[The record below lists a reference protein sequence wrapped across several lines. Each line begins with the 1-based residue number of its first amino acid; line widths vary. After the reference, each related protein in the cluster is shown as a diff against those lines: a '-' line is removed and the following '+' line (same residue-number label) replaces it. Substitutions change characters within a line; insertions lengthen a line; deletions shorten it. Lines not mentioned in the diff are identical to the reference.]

1 MSTPTTLD
9 RNQIHQSR
17 NGKDSLGITHRRASA
32 RRRSAGRRGL
42 GVILCATAVLFSNQP
57 LGRGD
62 SHLSAGKVIDLSLLV
77 AAEYPVT
84 WPSIGWPHFQF
95 NHYLRIGPV
104 SAYNVDILTMDPN
117 TGTQIDVPPHSIP
130 RPGSKLPNAGPLG
143 LAFMDQIPAWQ
154 FAGEACVIDV
164 RELRDKGANGHS
176 SLVLKKHILAWEKKH
191 RPLRFGDVVLFHSGY
206 SDTYFKAFPAGR
218 RFVADPIQG
227 VTPAWPDP
235 APEAMDYIGSRG
247 VMAAGTDS
255 PSMGPIPDLAEPSH
269 YAGLKYGMLWTE
281 SGTGYGKLPPT
292 GAFYCMLGPKLVDSP
307 TAEARAFA
315 IVGGPAQQLIE
326 SVRNKHA
333 VDLSVPMANGLPL
346 AWPGRGVGNHRQ
358 PFLTIDIGYNQVTG
372 GYNQT
377 HTMDGHSGTHLVPP
391 AYALPPEGFDN
402 NSYASDV
409 QAWLAEYEEKY
420 GPRGTSDVTT
430 EKVSIS
436 QTSGWARVMNV
447 KSLVGST
454 RGNTWP
460 ASPEITVAA
469 IKKYEKENGDLNAGE
484 IVIFHSGHSD
494 ARCNDADKADGCMTD
509 PLNGN
514 SEGWPAPG
522 PDAIMY
528 LTDKGI
534 RCLAT
539 DGPTLGGVEPKRAL
553 MTYWAL
559 GSKGMAGVEYLTNV
573 GRLPEKAYFLFAA
586 PKVRGGHGGPGRAI
600 ALY

>member
-1 MSTPTTLD
+1 MMTKTRPFGS
-9 RNQIHQSR
+9 NVIHR
-17 NGKDSLGITHRRASA
+17 LEGERGNAENNPGRASA
-32 RRRSAGRRGL
+32 ARRSIGL
-42 GVILCATAVLFSNQP
+42 PWLVITLCLTAVLFMSWP
-57 LGRGD
+57 SVRAD
-62 SHLSAGKVIDLSLLV
+62 SHESAGKVIDLSLLV

-84 WPSIGWPHFQF
+84 WPTMPIYQF
-95 NHYLRIGPV
+95 NHHLRIGPL
-104 SAYNVDILTMDPN
+104 SAYNVDVLTMDSN

-130 RPGSKLPNAGPLG
+130 RPGLKLPNAGPLG

-176 SLVLKKHILAWEKKH
+176 SLVLKKHVLAWEKKH
-191 RPLRFGDVVLFHSGY
+191 RPLRFGDVVLFYSGY
-206 SDTYFKAFPAGR
+206 SDKYFKAFPAGR
-218 RFVADPIQG
+218 RFVADPLQG

-247 VMAAGTDS
+247 AMAAGTDS

-269 YAGLKYGMLWTE
+269 YAGLKHGMLWTE
-281 SGTGYGKLPPT
+281 SGTGYGQLPPT

-307 TAEARAFA
+307 TASARAFA
-315 IVGGPAQQLIE
+315 IVGGPARQLIE
-326 SVRNKHA
+326 SVRNRHA
-333 VDLSVPMANGLPL
+333 VDLSVRMAMGLPL
-346 AWPGRGVGNHRQ
+346 SSPGRGVGNLRQ
-358 PFLTIDIGYNQVTG
+358 PFLPIDIGYNQVTG
-372 GYNQT
+372 AQNQT

-402 NSYASDV
+402 NSYSSEV
-409 QAWLAEYEEKY
+409 QAWLAKYEEKY

-430 EKVSIS
+430 EKVPVS
-436 QTSGWARVMNV
+436 QTSGWARVIDV
-447 KSLVGST
+447 KGLVGST
-454 RGNTWP
+454 GSNSWP

-469 IKKYEKENGDLNAGE
+469 VKKYEKQNGDLKAGE

-494 ARCNDADKADGCMTD
+494 ANCGDADKADACMAD
-509 PLNGN
+509 PLNGK

-528 LTDKGI
+528 LAEKGI
-534 RCLAT
+534 RCVAT
-539 DGPTLGGVEPKRAL
+539 DGPMLGSVDPKRAL

-559 GSKGMAGVEYLTNV
+559 GSKGMVGVEYLTNV
-573 GRLPEKAYFLFAA
+573 GALPEKSYFLFAA

>member
-1 MSTPTTLD
+1 MTTPRTFG
-9 RNQIHQSR
+9 RNVILR
-17 NGKDSLGITHRRASA
+17 LRDEKGKVESNRGPASA
-32 RRRSAGRRGL
+32 DGRPVGL
-42 GVILCATAVLFSNQP
+42 PRLVLVLCLTAVLFASLP
-57 LGRGD
+57 SMLAD
-62 SHLSAGKVIDLSLLV
+62 SHGAEGKFIDLSLLV
-77 AAEYPVT
+77 AAEYPAT
-84 WPSIGWPHFQF
+84 WPTMPLYQF
-95 NHYLRIGPV
+95 NHYLRIGPA

-130 RPGSKLPNAGPLG
+130 RPSLKLPNAGPLG

-206 SDTYFKAFPAGR
+206 SDAYFKAFPAGR
-218 RFVADPIQG
+218 RFVADPLQG

-247 VMAAGTDS
+247 AMAAGTDS

-269 YAGLKYGMLWTE
+269 YAGLKHGMLWTE
-281 SGTGYGKLPPT
+281 SGTGYGQLPPT
-292 GAFYCMLGPKLVDSP
+292 GAFYCMLGAKLVDSP
-307 TAEARAFA
+307 TAAARAFA
-315 IVGGPAQQLIE
+315 IVGGPARQLIE

-333 VDLSVPMANGLPL
+333 VDLSVRMARGLPL
-346 AWPGRGVGNHRQ
+346 SSPGRGVGNLRQ
-358 PFLTIDIGYNQVTG
+358 PFLPIDIGYNQVTG
-372 GYNQT
+372 AQNQT

-391 AYALPPEGFDN
+391 AYALPAEGFDN
-402 NSYASDV
+402 KTYASEV
-409 QAWLAEYEEKY
+409 QAWLAEYEKKY

-430 EKVSIS
+430 EKVPVS
-436 QTSGWARVMNV
+436 QTSGWARVISV
-447 KSLVGST
+447 KGLVGGTKS
-454 RGNTWP
+454 NSWP

-469 IKKYEKENGDLNAGE
+469 IKKYEEENGGLNAGE

-494 ARCNDADKADGCMTD
+494 ANCNDADKADPCMAD
-509 PLNGN
+509 PLNGK

-522 PDAIMY
+522 PEAIMY
-528 LTDKGI
+528 LAKKGI
-534 RCLAT
+534 RCVGT
-539 DGPTLGGVEPKRAL
+539 DGPTLGGVDAKRAL

-559 GSKGMAGVEYLTNV
+559 GGKGMVAVEYLTNV
-573 GRLPEKAYFLFAA
+573 GALPEKSYFLFAA
-586 PKVRGGHGGPGRAI
+586 PKVRGGHGGVGRAI

>member
-1 MSTPTTLD
+1 MTTPTTLD
-9 RNQIHQSR
+9 KNRIHQPR
-17 NGKDSLGITHRRASA
+17 NRKRSLGNNQHRASA
-32 RRRSAGRRGL
+32 SHRQTAL
-42 GVILCATAVLFSNQP
+42 PWLLLILCLTAALLVGLPSM
-57 LGRGD
+57 LAD
-62 SHLSAGKVIDLSLLV
+62 SHESAGKVIDLSLLV

-84 WPSIGWPHFQF
+84 WPTMPIYQF
-95 NHYLRIGPV
+95 NHHLRIGPV

-130 RPGSKLPNAGPLG
+130 RPGLKLPNAGPLG

-191 RPLRFGDVVLFHSGY
+191 RPLRFGDVVLFYSGY

-218 RFVADPIQG
+218 RFVADPVQG

-269 YAGLKYGMLWTE
+269 YAGLKHGMLWTE
-281 SGTGYGKLPPT
+281 SGTGYGRLPPT
-292 GAFYCMLGPKLVDSP
+292 GAFYCMLGAKLVDSP
-307 TAEARAFA
+307 TAAARAFA
-315 IVGGPAQQLIE
+315 IVGGPARQLIE
-326 SVRNKHA
+326 SVRSKHG
-333 VDLSVPMANGLPL
+333 VDLSVRMARGLPL
-346 AWPGRGVGNHRQ
+346 SSPGRGVGNLRQ
-358 PFLTIDIGYNQVTG
+358 PFLPIDIGYNQVTG
-372 GYNQT
+372 AQNQT

-402 NSYASDV
+402 TSYSSEV
-409 QAWLAEYEEKY
+409 QAWLAKYEEKY

-430 EKVSIS
+430 EKVPVS
-436 QTSGWARVMNV
+436 QTSGWARVIGV

-454 RGNTWP
+454 GRNSWP
-460 ASPEITVAA
+460 ASPEIKVAA
-469 IKKYEKENGDLNAGE
+469 IKKYEKENGALNAGE
-484 IVIFHSGHSD
+484 IVVFHTGHSD
-494 ARCNDADKADGCMTD
+494 ANCTDADKADGCMAD
-509 PLNGN
+509 PLNGK

-528 LTDKGI
+528 LAEKGI
-534 RCLAT
+534 RCVAT
-539 DGPTLGGVEPKRAL
+539 DGPTLGGVDAKRAL

-559 GSKGMAGVEYLTNV
+559 GSKGIVGVEYLTNV
-573 GRLPEKAYFLFAA
+573 GALPEKAYFLFAA

>member
-1 MSTPTTLD
+1 M
-9 RNQIHQSR
+9 
-17 NGKDSLGITHRRASA
+17 
-32 RRRSAGRRGL
+32 
-42 GVILCATAVLFSNQP
+42 
-57 LGRGD
+57 
-62 SHLSAGKVIDLSLLV
+62 

-235 APEAMDYIGSRG
+235 APEAMNYIGSRG

-255 PSMGPIPDLAEPSH
+255 PSMGPIPDLAEPTH
-269 YAGLKYGMLWTE
+269 YAGLKHGMLWTE
-281 SGTGYGKLPPT
+281 SGTGYGQLPPT

-528 LTDKGI
+528 LGDKGI

-559 GSKGMAGVEYLTNV
+559 GSKGMVAVEHLTNV

-600 ALY
+600 VLY

>member
-1 MSTPTTLD
+1 MTTPTTLD
-9 RNQIHQSR
+9 KSQIHQPR
-17 NGKDSLGITHRRASA
+17 NGKRDLGITHHRASVS
-32 RRRSAGRRGL
+32 RRRSGL
-42 GVILCATAVLFSNQP
+42 PWLVLVLCMTAVFVMSLPSM
-57 LGRGD
+57 RAD
-62 SHLSAGKVIDLSLLV
+62 SHGAEGKFIDLSLLV
-77 AAEYPVT
+77 APEYPVT
-84 WPSIGWPHFQF
+84 WPTMPHYQF
-95 NHYLRIGPV
+95 NHHLRIGPV

-130 RPGSKLPNAGPLG
+130 RPGLELPNAGPLG

-154 FAGEACVIDV
+154 FAGEACVIDI

-176 SLVLKKHILAWEKKH
+176 SLVLKKHILAWEKQH
-191 RPLRFGDVVLFHSGY
+191 RALRFGDVVLFHSGY

-269 YAGLKYGMLWTE
+269 YAGLKHGMLWTE
-281 SGTGYGKLPPT
+281 SGTGYGRLPPT

-307 TAEARAFA
+307 TAAARAFA
-315 IVGGPAQQLIE
+315 IVGGLARRLIE

-333 VDLSVPMANGLPL
+333 VDLSVRMARGLPL
-346 AWPGRGVGNHRQ
+346 SSPGRGLGNLRQ
-358 PFLTIDIGYNQVTG
+358 PFLPIDIAYNQVTG
-372 GYNQT
+372 AQNQT

-402 NSYASDV
+402 KAYASEV
-409 QAWLAEYEEKY
+409 QEWLAEYEKKY

-430 EKVSIS
+430 EKVPVS
-436 QTSGWARVMNV
+436 QTSGWARVISV

-454 RGNTWP
+454 KSKSWP

-469 IKKYEKENGDLNAGE
+469 IQKYEKDNGELNAGE

-494 ARCNDADKADGCMTD
+494 ANCNHADKTDGCMAD
-509 PLNGN
+509 PLNGK
-514 SEGWPAPG
+514 SEGWPTPG

-528 LTDKGI
+528 LAEKGI
-534 RCLAT
+534 RCVAT
-539 DGPTLGGVEPKRAL
+539 DGPTLGGVEPGGAL

-559 GSKGMAGVEYLTNV
+559 GSKGMVGVEYLTNV
-573 GRLPEKAYFLFAA
+573 GALPEKAYFLFAA

>member
-1 MSTPTTLD
+1 MTTPTTLD
-9 RNQIHQSR
+9 RNQIDQSR

-57 LGRGD
+57 LGRAD

-235 APEAMDYIGSRG
+235 APEAMNYIGSRG

-255 PSMGPIPDLAEPSH
+255 PSMGPIPDLAEPTH
-269 YAGLKYGMLWTE
+269 YAGLKHGMLWTE
-281 SGTGYGKLPPT
+281 SGTGYGQLPPT

-528 LTDKGI
+528 LGDKGI

-559 GSKGMAGVEYLTNV
+559 GSKGMVAVEHLTNV

-600 ALY
+600 VLY

>member
-1 MSTPTTLD
+1 MTRTRTFGK
-9 RNQIHQSR
+9 NVIHR
-17 NGKDSLGITHRRASA
+17 LRGGKGSAESNRGRASA
-32 RRRSAGRRGL
+32 AGRSVGL
-42 GVILCATAVLFSNQP
+42 PWLVLVLCLAAVLVLTLP
-57 LGRGD
+57 TMRAD
-62 SHLSAGKVIDLSLLV
+62 SHESAGKVIDLSLLV

-84 WPSIGWPHFQF
+84 WPSIGWPHYQF

-104 SAYNVDILTMDPN
+104 SAYNVDILTMDAN

-130 RPGSKLPNAGPLG
+130 RPGSKLPNEGPLG

-176 SLVLKKHILAWEKKH
+176 SLVLKKHVLAWEKKN
-191 RPLRFGDVVLFHSGY
+191 RPLGFGDVVLFHSGY

-218 RFVADPIQG
+218 RFVADPVQG

-235 APEAMDYIGSRG
+235 APEAMDYIGSLG
-247 VMAAGTDS
+247 VLAAGTDS
-255 PSMGPIPDLAEPSH
+255 PSMGPLPDLAEPTH
-269 YAGLKYGMLWTE
+269 YAGLKHGMLWTE
-281 SGTGYGKLPPT
+281 SGTGYGRLPPT
-292 GAFYCMLGPKLVDSP
+292 GAFYCMLGPKLVDSA

-326 SVRNKHA
+326 SVRNKRA
-333 VDLSVPMANGLPL
+333 VDLSVRMANGLPL
-346 AWPGRGVGNHRQ
+346 SSPGRGVGNHRQ
-358 PFLTIDIGYNQVTG
+358 PFLTIDIAYNPVTG
-372 GYNQT
+372 AQNQT

-402 NSYASDV
+402 NSYASEV
-409 QAWLAEYEEKY
+409 QAWLAKYEEKY

-430 EKVSIS
+430 EKVPIS
-436 QTSGWARVMNV
+436 QTSGWSRVISV

-454 RGNTWP
+454 KSQSWP

-469 IKKYEKENGDLNAGE
+469 IKKYEKESGDLKAGE
-484 IVIFHSGHSD
+484 IAIFHSGHSD
-494 ARCNDADKADGCMTD
+494 ANCNDADKADGCMTD
-509 PLNGN
+509 PLNGK

-522 PDAIMY
+522 PGAIMY
-528 LTDKGI
+528 LAEKGI
-534 RCLAT
+534 RCVAT
-539 DGPTLGGVEPKRAL
+539 DGPTLGGVEPQRAL

-559 GSKGMAGVEYLTNV
+559 GSKGMVGVEYLTNV
-573 GRLPEKAYFLFAA
+573 GALPEKAYFLFAA

>member
-1 MSTPTTLD
+1 MMTTTTTLD
-9 RNQIHQSR
+9 RNQIHQPR
-17 NGKDSLGITHRRASA
+17 NGKHSLGITHHQASSS
-32 RRRSAGRRGL
+32 RRSAGRRGL
-42 GVILCATAVLFSNQP
+42 GVILFATTVLFSNQP
-57 LGRGD
+57 IMRAD
-62 SHLSAGKVIDLSLLV
+62 SHESAGKVIDLSLLV
-77 AAEYPVT
+77 APEYPVT
-84 WPSIGWPHFQF
+84 WPTMPLYQF

-130 RPGSKLPNAGPLG
+130 RPGLKLPNAGPLG

-154 FAGEACVIDV
+154 FAGEACVIDI

-218 RFVADPIQG
+218 RFVADPVQG

-269 YAGLKYGMLWTE
+269 YAGLKHGMLWTE
-281 SGTGYGKLPPT
+281 SGTGYGQLPPT

-307 TAEARAFA
+307 TAAARAFA
-315 IVGGPAQQLIE
+315 IVGGPARQLIE

-333 VDLSVPMANGLPL
+333 VDLSVRMARGLPL
-346 AWPGRGVGNHRQ
+346 SWPGRGVGNLRQ
-358 PFLTIDIGYNQVTG
+358 PFLPIDIGYNQVTG
-372 GYNQT
+372 AQNQT

-391 AYALPPEGFDN
+391 AYALPAEGFDN
-402 NSYASDV
+402 KTYASEV
-409 QAWLAEYEEKY
+409 QEWLAKYEEKY

-430 EKVSIS
+430 EKVPVS
-436 QTSGWARVMNV
+436 QTSGWARVIRV

-454 RGNTWP
+454 KSKSWP

-469 IKKYEKENGDLNAGE
+469 IKKYEEENGDLNAGE

-494 ARCNDADKADGCMTD
+494 AKCDDADEADGCMAD
-509 PLNGN
+509 PLNGK

-528 LTDKGI
+528 LAEKGI
-534 RCLAT
+534 RCVGT
-539 DGPTLGGVEPKRAL
+539 DGPTLGGVDPKRAL

-559 GSKGMAGVEYLTNV
+559 GSKGMVGVEYLTNV
-573 GRLPEKAYFLFAA
+573 GALPEKAYFLFAA

>member
-1 MSTPTTLD
+1 MTTPTTLD
-9 RNQIHQSR
+9 KNRIHQPR
-17 NGKDSLGITHRRASA
+17 NGKRNLGITHQRASA
-32 RRRSAGRRGL
+32 SRPRSGL
-42 GVILCATAVLFSNQP
+42 PWLVLVLCLTAVFVAGLPSM
-57 LGRGD
+57 LAD
-62 SHLSAGKVIDLSLLV
+62 SHGAEGKVIDLSLLV
-77 AAEYPVT
+77 APEYPVT
-84 WPSIGWPHFQF
+84 WPTMPIYQF

-130 RPGSKLPNAGPLG
+130 RPGLDLPNAGPLG

-191 RPLRFGDVVLFHSGY
+191 RPLRFGDVVLFYSGY
-206 SDTYFKAFPAGR
+206 SDAYFKTFPAGR

-255 PSMGPIPDLAEPSH
+255 PSMGPFPDLAEPTH
-269 YAGLKYGMLWTE
+269 YAGLKHGMLWTE
-281 SGTGYGKLPPT
+281 SGTGYGQLPPT
-292 GAFYCMLGPKLVDSP
+292 GAFYCMLGTKLVDSP
-307 TAEARAFA
+307 TAAARAFA
-315 IVGGPAQQLIE
+315 IVGGPARQLIE

-333 VDLSVPMANGLPL
+333 VDLSVRMARGLPL
-346 AWPGRGVGNHRQ
+346 SSPGRGVGNLRQ
-358 PFLTIDIGYNQVTG
+358 PFLPIDIGYNQVTG
-372 GYNQT
+372 AQNQT

-391 AYALPPEGFDN
+391 AYALPAEGFDN
-402 NSYASDV
+402 NSYASEV
-409 QAWLAEYEEKY
+409 QAWLAEYEKKY
-420 GPRGTSDVTT
+420 GPRGASDVTT
-430 EKVSIS
+430 EKVPVS
-436 QTSGWARVMNV
+436 QTSGWARAISV
-447 KSLVGST
+447 KSLVGGTKSKS
-454 RGNTWP
+454 WP
-460 ASPEITVAA
+460 ASPEITVAV
-469 IKKYEKENGDLNAGE
+469 IQKYEKDNGELNAGE

-494 ARCNDADKADGCMTD
+494 AKCDDAEKADGCMAD
-509 PLNGN
+509 PLNGK

-522 PDAIMY
+522 PDAIVY
-528 LTDKGI
+528 LAEKGI
-534 RCLAT
+534 RCVAT
-539 DGPTLGGVEPKRAL
+539 DGPTLGGVDPKRAL

-559 GSKGMAGVEYLTNV
+559 GSKGMVGVEYLTNV
-573 GRLPEKAYFLFAA
+573 GALPEKSYFLFAA